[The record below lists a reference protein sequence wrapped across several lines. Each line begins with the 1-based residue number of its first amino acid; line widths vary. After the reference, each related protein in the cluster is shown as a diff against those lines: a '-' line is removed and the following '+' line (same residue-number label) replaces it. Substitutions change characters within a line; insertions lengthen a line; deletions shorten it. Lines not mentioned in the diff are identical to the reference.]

1 MKLKGFG
8 RRLGGLA
15 SPTDRPTDRPRPPP
29 NRRTDERKKRGR
41 FFFVL
46 NFLCALAFT
55 LSFSLSLKHTYT
67 FYMLGF
73 QVWGMGMICLSHR
86 ETKHPDLKFVSYC
99 KGYEF
104 SSDKNNVAHSSCL
117 TLNTDYF
124 RPIPRSVYHCNMT
137 SLFYFCLLRSRDEM
151 RLTHANFVLL

>member
-1 MKLKGFG
+1 
-8 RRLGGLA
+8 
-15 SPTDRPTDRPRPPP
+15 
-29 NRRTDERKKRGR
+29 
-41 FFFVL
+41 
-46 NFLCALAFT
+46 
-55 LSFSLSLKHTYT
+55 
-67 FYMLGF
+67 
-73 QVWGMGMICLSHR
+73 MICLSHR

-151 RLTHANFVLL
+151 RLTHANFVRLQDRGFWCCLENRPFNVKSVRGNRRVCNVSNRFVFVCIWDLGRKLLARRGLDRSTFLSSRQLLVS